1 MLILIK
7 KLKYGY
13 VIFSSALIVVLYSI
27 IFMKCAGEGDER
39 EKILS
44 KLHEKYYYLNLYEDV
59 KYTGTEKCVS
69 CHNAIGESYHHTGMG
84 SSLYRPEADNEKENY
99 DNDNIIY
106 DEKTDLYYEAY
117 KKDGNY
123 FQREFRKDK
132 DGNVIHSLEK
142 KVDYVIGSGLNTR
155 SYLYQDNGFFYE
167 MPMSWYTDKS
177 KWDLS
182 PGYQRLNLR
191 FRREINQEC
200 MNCHN
205 SYSGFTEFSENKFQ
219 MPIPEGI
226 SCERCHGPGE
236 LHVRRFTEKNN
247 FFEAIESDTT
257 DRTIVNP
264 ADLPLEEKLS
274 VCFQCHLQGDVRV
287 FTDGKKQSDF
297 RPGMKLSEVKTVFV
311 QDDVSE
317 GDFKIAS
324 HAARMFL
331 SSCFKNSDG
340 GMTCLTCHD
349 PHVTVGNSSKEF
361 FNDKCLGCHQQN
373 TLSPSKINV
382 EHEEGSN
389 CINCHMRQG
398 NTSDI
403 LHVNFTDHWIRK
415 RTGMGTDKI
424 TGDEILSKDKNIIP
438 ITLKSFEF
446 TDNYKNNNSG
456 LDLGI
461 AYVIYFETKHPHQ
474 DYLKRALP
482 LLEAGV
488 KINPE
493 NLSAQYFLGSAY
505 YLDNNFPE
513 AIKTLEKLVATD
525 TGNADAFIRLG
536 AAYEKSGDSQR
547 AIEYYEIALNI
558 FPENVKVLNNLG
570 NLYYSEGKI
579 NEAVETYKRGIKIIK
594 DNPNIL
600 TNLGDISLYKLKDP
614 EAAFNYLNKALEY
627 DPDKKE
633 TLNNLG
639 NAYLITGDKSE
650 AEKIFKRVL
659 KLEPYNAQAL
669 GNLAVIYEDNGNKNE
684 AVKMLM
690 KILEKDPNDKRAKDM
705 LSKLRVK

>member
-1 MLILIK
+1 
-7 KLKYGY
+7 
-13 VIFSSALIVVLYSI
+13 
-27 IFMKCAGEGDER
+27 MKCTDDSDDR
-39 EKILS
+39 DKVLS

-59 KYTGTEKCVS
+59 KYTSTEKCVS
-69 CHNAIGESYHHTGMG
+69 CHNDIGETFHHTGMG
-84 SSLYRPEADNEKENY
+84 SSLYKPEAGNEIEIYEK
-99 DNDNIIY
+99 DNIIY
-106 DEKTDLYYEAY
+106 DGKNDLYYEAY
-117 KKDGNY
+117 RKDGNY
-123 FQREFRKDK
+123 FQREFRKDEN
-132 DGNVIHSLEK
+132 GNLIHSLEK
-142 KVDYVIGSGLNTR
+142 KVDYIIGSGFNTR

-167 MPMSWYTDKS
+167 MPMSWFTEKS

-205 SYSGFTEFSENKFQ
+205 SYSGYFEFSENKFK
-219 MPIPEGI
+219 MPIAEGI
-226 SCERCHGPGE
+226 GCERCHGPGE
-236 LHVRRFTEKNN
+236 LHVRRFTDKDN
-247 FFEAIESDTT
+247 FFTAIESDTI

-297 RPGMKLSEVKTVFV
+297 RPGMKLSDVKTVFV

-324 HAARMFL
+324 HAERMFL

-349 PHVTVGNSSKEF
+349 PHVTVGNSTKEF
-361 FNDKCLGCHQQN
+361 FNNKCLGCHQQN
-373 TLSPSKINV
+373 SLSPSKTNV
-382 EHEEGSN
+382 DHKAGSN
-389 CINCHMRQG
+389 CISCHMKQG

-415 RTGMGTDKI
+415 KTGVESDKI
-424 TGDEILSKDKNIIP
+424 SGDENSLADKSVIP
-438 ITLKSFEF
+438 VTLKNFEF
-446 TDNYKNNNSG
+446 TVNEKNKNSG

-461 AYVIYFETKHPHQ
+461 AYVIYYETKHPHQ
-474 DYLKRALP
+474 EYLKRAQP

-488 KINPE
+488 KTDPE
-493 NLSAQYFLGSAY
+493 NRSALYYLGSAY
-505 YLDNNFPE
+505 YLDNKYSESVN
-513 AIKTLEKLVATD
+513 ILEILIAKD
-525 TGNADAFIRLG
+525 TGNAEAFIRLG
-536 AAYEKSGDSQR
+536 AAYEKSGNTQK
-547 AIEYYEIALNI
+547 AIESYEKALNI
-558 FPENVKVLNNLG
+558 FPENVKLLNSLG
-570 NLYYSEGKI
+570 NVYYSSGKI

-594 DNPNIL
+594 DNPIIL
-600 TNLGDISLYKLKDP
+600 TNLGDISLYKLENPD
-614 EAAFNYLNKALEY
+614 AAFNYLNKALEY

-639 NAYLITGDKSE
+639 NAYLITGNKNE

-659 KLEPYNAQAL
+659 KLDANNALAL

-684 AVKMLM
+684 AVKMLK
-690 KILEKDPNDKRAKDM
+690 KILENDPNDKRAKEM
-705 LSKLRVK
+705 LSKLKGK